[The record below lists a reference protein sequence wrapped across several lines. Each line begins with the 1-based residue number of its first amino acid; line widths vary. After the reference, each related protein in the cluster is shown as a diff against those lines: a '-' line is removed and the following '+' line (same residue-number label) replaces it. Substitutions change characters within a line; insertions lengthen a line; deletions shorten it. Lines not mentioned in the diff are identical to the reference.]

1 MDNATCHNA
10 AYSIYHLVQQD
21 VQIIFNA
28 SNSPALNLIELV
40 FSDLKKE
47 LRKKNRKD

>member
-10 AYSIYHLVQQD
+10 AYTIYNLVQQD

-28 SNSPALNLIELV
+28 ANSPPLNLIELV
-40 FSDLKKE
+40 FTDLKVE